1 MLFPVCVTAD
11 VFDVSVSESQ
21 TLPLFSSSSLPSEN
35 ELPSYDSVEE
45 KASYFISLTSVFK
58 AVVTQKSP
66 Q

>member
-21 TLPLFSSSSLPSEN
+21 TLPLFSSSLPSEN

-58 AVVTQKSP
+58 AVVTQKFP